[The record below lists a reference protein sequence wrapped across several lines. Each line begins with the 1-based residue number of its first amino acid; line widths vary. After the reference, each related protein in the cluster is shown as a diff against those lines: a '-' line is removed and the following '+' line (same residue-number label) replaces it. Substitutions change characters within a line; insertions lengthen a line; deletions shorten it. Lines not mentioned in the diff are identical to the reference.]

1 MSITL
6 SIKNLTIKETVK
18 LTGTTLLQVE
28 ADMLSRG
35 PKDQHGKRQYA
46 VTAGTITSNLNFK
59 KGHQQIR
66 IIKPPTSISW
76 GVKLKFGLQKVT
88 ASLTGETRI
97 CGLRSPRALSRPAQA
112 EWKRFRG
119 ELEKHERE
127 HYADSKA
134 FAKDYIKGLQKIEV
148 TVKMAYFDPKL
159 RACDEDAKNLAAP
172 LLEKEVLNLGKWI
185 KLADLSAG
193 VQLDLITDHG
203 ASRGA
208 KLKTSIP

>member
-1 MSITL
+1 MSIKL

-28 ADMLSRG
+28 ADMKSRG

-46 VTAGTITSNLNFK
+46 VTAGNISSNLNFK

-76 GVKLKFGLQKVT
+76 GVKLKFGLQKIT

-97 CGLRSPRALSRPAQA
+97 CGLRSPRALSKAAQA

-119 ELEKHERE
+119 ELEKHERQ

-134 FAKDYIKGLQKIEV
+134 FAKDYIIELQKIAV
-148 TVKMAYFDPKL
+148 TVKMAYYDPKL
-159 RACDEDAKNLAAP
+159 RVCDEEAKAFAAP
-172 LLEKEVLNLGKWI
+172 LLEKEVLNLGKWT
-185 KLADLSAG
+185 KLADLNTG
-193 VQLDLITDHG
+193 ILLDINTAHG
-203 ASRGA
+203 ATTGA
-208 KLKTSIP
+208 KLKTSIL